1 MRSALALLVVAQY
14 AEAADAMFPRA
25 ESGDGYLSI
34 PVGTIQRPHK
44 VGKRSA
50 IDAVLEN
57 MDFFY
62 AIESEFC
69 CEEREETMVLDT
81 GREVVITAARVGS
94 FCLLERR
101 QLCLGY
107 RFLSYLC
114 LPSSPHLPKLE
125 NGM

>member
-1 MRSALALLVVAQY
+1 MRSALALLVAAQY

-44 VGKRSA
+44 IGKRSA

-69 CEEREETMVLDT
+69 CEKRRKKVMVLDT
-81 GREVVITAARVGS
+81 SREAVISASRVSS

-101 QLCLGY
+101 QRCLRC

-114 LPSSPHLPKLE
+114 LPPSLRLPK
-125 NGM
+125 